1 MEIKKVVKKPKKSKG
16 IKQIKLET
24 YLKHNPIFKS
34 KDLRLPLQ
42 ACRREIAYI
51 LSKIKVYK
59 LKNRYIY
66 SFLAVLEK

>member
-34 KDLRLPLQ
+34 KDLRLPLK

-59 LKNRYIY
+59 LKKSLYLF
-66 SFLAVLEK
+66 FLSCS